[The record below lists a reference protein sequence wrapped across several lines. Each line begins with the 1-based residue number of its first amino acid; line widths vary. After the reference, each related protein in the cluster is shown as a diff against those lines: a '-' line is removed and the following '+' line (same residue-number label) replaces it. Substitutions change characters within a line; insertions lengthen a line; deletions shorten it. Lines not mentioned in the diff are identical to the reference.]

1 MRKSK
6 QSLLSFVTAATMI
19 VWAFILAIFVSTQ
32 AQESKLINLAQ
43 GPVVGYKGDD
53 ADVFSFYGIPYAT
66 APKGREKFKGPLPGP
81 VWTEPLEAVDEQ
93 IICPQH
99 ASEIFFPDITAT
111 EDCLVANVFIPDTAE
126 KNLPVLVHIHGGGF
140 LIGFGNWEKPKQFV
154 ESKKVVAVT
163 FNYRLGPHGFLCM
176 GTEDIPGNAGIK
188 DQVAALRW
196 VKANIANFGGNPDD
210 VTIAGCS
217 AGGVSVDLLMLSN
230 TTKGLFN
237 KVIGQSGANIASFGV
252 QVDPIENAKFYAEK
266 INYQGDDFDSLEEF
280 YKSVSFEQLLSYSL
294 LVNRDHAVKFS
305 PCVERDLG
313 IERFLEDGPTNI
325 IISGNYV
332 RYPMIYGFTDME
344 GLFRIGE
351 FEQWKNDMNENFTQ
365 FVPADLQFES
375 AEEKEKIAIQIKQF
389 YFGDKAVGDETVLQY
404 VDFLSDVIFIYPM
417 QKAVTLQVESGNNEI
432 YLQVYN
438 FTDEN
443 TPYVP
448 YTKERG
454 ANHCDQLYAVF
465 DHDYNML
472 TPEYIEMKEKMREIW
487 FDFMKTGN
495 PTPEWS
501 SLPKWEPAR
510 ADRAPC
516 MNFGRTIQLSGTF
529 VKERTD
535 FWENIYNKYHR
546 QPVAPYRY

>member
-1 MRKSK
+1 M
-6 QSLLSFVTAATMI
+6 T
-19 VWAFILAIFVSTQ
+19 VWVCILAVLGLTV
-32 AQESKLINLAQ
+32 AQESKLVNIAQ
-43 GPVVGYKGDD
+43 GPVVGYKVDD

-66 APKGREKFKGPLPGP
+66 APTGREKFKGPLPGP
-81 VWTEPLEAVDEQ
+81 VWTEPLEAVDDK

-99 ASEIFFPDITAT
+99 ASNIYFPGLTT
-111 EDCLVANVFIPDTAE
+111 KEDCLVANVFVPNTEE
-126 KNLPVLVHIHGGGF
+126 KNLPVLVHVHGGGF
-140 LIGFGNWEKPKQFV
+140 LQGFGNWEKPKQFV

-196 VKANIANFGGNPDD
+196 VKANIAEFGGNPDD

-217 AGGVSVDLLMLSN
+217 AGGASVDLLMLSN

-280 YKSVSFEQLLSYSL
+280 YKSISFDQLLSYSL
-294 LVNRDHAVKFS
+294 LANRDHAVKFS

-313 IERFLEDGPTNI
+313 IERFLDDGPTNI
-325 IISGNYV
+325 LKTGNYV

-344 GLFRIGE
+344 GLYRIGE

-365 FVPADLQFES
+365 FIPADLEFES
-375 AEEKEKIAIQIKQF
+375 AEEKENIAREIKQF
-389 YFGDKAVGDETVLQY
+389 YFGDKAVSGETAVQF

-417 QKAVTLQVESGNNEI
+417 QKAVTLQVESGNNDI
-432 YLQVYN
+432 YLHVYT

-448 YTKERG
+448 YTTVRG
-454 ANHCDQLYAVF
+454 ADHCAQNDAIF
-465 DHDYNML
+465 DEDYSKL
-472 TPEYIEMKEKMREIW
+472 TPEYIEMKEKIREIW
-487 FDFMKTGN
+487 FDFMRTGN

-516 MNFGRTIQLSGTF
+516 MNLGRTIQLSGTF

-535 FWENIYNKYHR
+535 FWENIYDKYHS